1 MRATVRVPGVL
12 RADAGGVGDIVTDL
26 ADGATLAD
34 LFGQLATSYPRL
46 ERRVR
51 DERGEVRR
59 YVNVFVDGEECRR
72 LDGMRT
78 PLRDG
83 IEVYIVPSVAGGA
96 LES

>member
-1 MRATVRVPGVL
+1 MRATVRLPGVL
-12 RADAGGVGDIVTDL
+12 RSDVGGVSDIVTEL
-26 ADGATLAD
+26 ADDATLAD
-34 LFGQLATSYPRL
+34 LFADLAARHPRL

-72 LDGMRT
+72 LGGMGT

-83 IEVYIVPSVAGGA
+83 IEVYIVPSVAGG
-96 LES
+96 